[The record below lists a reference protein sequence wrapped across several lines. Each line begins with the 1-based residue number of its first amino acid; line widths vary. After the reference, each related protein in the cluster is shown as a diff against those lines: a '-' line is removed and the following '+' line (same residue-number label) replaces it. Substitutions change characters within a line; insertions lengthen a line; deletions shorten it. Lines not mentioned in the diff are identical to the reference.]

1 MKQLHRTK
9 QRMKLREYFDAG
21 LGALNGFAQHMIQM
35 ICRDVNVSNRPTLGD
50 VLILI
55 SLVE

>member
-1 MKQLHRTK
+1 
-9 QRMKLREYFDAG
+9 MKLREYLDAG